1 MSFTEAT
8 LSAYDFGP
16 GDTERIHLIKGEWQ
30 VISDIAQSDLVLW
43 FPTNYIVADGSSP
56 DAVSGPSATSNFCA
70 IAHVRPSNVRTL
82 FHHDIIEHEMD
93 EAIRDE
99 AYRVWIDQNISTY
112 TDEGS
117 GEGLGARP
125 RVHVTFV
132 PSCAITAPSHC

>member
-70 IAHVRPSNVRTL
+70 IAHVRPSNVRTI
-82 FHHDIIEHEMD
+82 FHPDIIEHEMD

-99 AYRVWIDQNISTY
+99 A
-112 TDEGS
+112 
-117 GEGLGARP
+117 
-125 RVHVTFV
+125 
-132 PSCAITAPSHC
+132 